1 MTVRYDDSVI
11 GVDTGIVPT
20 HLRATRRSWI
30 FLIVVAAG
38 AWAIVE
44 GAFTLTHIDRA
55 VVPGVY
61 FSRRAHVDLPLPP
74 AARDAGV
81 KPGDRIVAVDGEPVI
96 GAVALAER
104 FEGTPIGVP
113 VDLAFEHDGHVDH
126 ASLVTISP
134 SIVVASVRYACGV
147 AFVLIGLA
155 VFWFRPGGRV
165 AWPFMFSSVAYG
177 LTVLFLFGN
186 PRTTQSVL
194 DARIGLFAYPLI
206 GPLFVHLLAVF
217 PRPLRPLLRRPWLV
231 IALDTAGL
239 AIGTGNLVGLT
250 HEPVPA
256 VLLRIGATLNAACA
270 VGAIAIMIWRLRR
283 PAPPA
288 DRTRLRAL
296 VLATLVALPI
306 PAALTLAEVF
316 HWYTPSDDVHRIAVT
331 GLLLGFPSIV
341 GYAIVRRDLLEIDR
355 AIARAAATSIVVGVV
370 AIAFIGVAIL
380 APRVLAPAGSPTAI
394 AMTAVAAIA
403 LLWPIERRVQRRL
416 VAAFANPVEQ
426 QRDPIESLAEE
437 RHGDQIGDYK
447 IERFLAAGG
456 MGNIYVATKL
466 GAAGFAKPV
475 AIKQLLPE
483 VAVDPE
489 AVERFLDEARVV
501 ARLSHPGIVQ
511 TLELGHNERGYFI
524 VMEYVD
530 GIDAATLIQRSK
542 RQRQPLPL
550 AIASHIATSISVA
563 LDHAHHARD
572 DNGAPLHLVHHD
584 VSPHNVLVDSAG
596 NVKLADFGV
605 AHVRRRP
612 ADPERLVGKIGYIAP
627 EQLRR
632 QPADHRADVFAAGI
646 VLYELVTGQHP
657 FAAGSDHLTL
667 RAIAHGRYLP
677 PEMLREDC
685 PASLAQ
691 TIDRALASDP
701 ERRFPT
707 AAALAESIQSSF
719 PLDSRNAAE
728 LGRIVTS
735 MRAVS
740 VEVAGAPTHTLP
752 TARHRS

>member
-1 MTVRYDDSVI
+1 VTTRDDS
-11 GVDTGIVPT
+11 GIVPT

-30 FLIVVAAG
+30 FLIVVAVA
-38 AWAIVE
+38 AWAIIE
-44 GAFTLTHIDRA
+44 GAFTLARVDRA

-61 FSRRAHVDLPLPP
+61 LSRRARVDVPLPR
-74 AARDAGV
+74 AAADAGV
-81 KPGDRIVAVDGEPVI
+81 RLRDRIIAVDGEPVA
-96 GAVALAER
+96 GAMALAER
-104 FEGTPIGVP
+104 FEGTPVGVP
-113 VDLAFEHDGHVDH
+113 VDVAFDHDGQIQH
-126 ASLVTISP
+126 ASLVTIAP
-134 SIVVASVRYACGV
+134 SIIVASVRYACGV

-165 AWPFMFSSVAYG
+165 TWPFMFASVAYG
-177 LTVLFLFGN
+177 LTVLFLFGH

-206 GPLFVHLLAVF
+206 GPVFVHLFAVF
-217 PRPLRPLLRRPWLV
+217 PRPLRALVRRPWLV
-231 IALDTAGL
+231 LVVDAMGL
-239 AIGTGNLVGLT
+239 VVGIGFAVGLT
-250 HEPVPA
+250 VEPMPV
-256 VLLRIGATLNAACA
+256 VLLRIGSALNAACT

-283 PAPPA
+283 PAPPR

-306 PAALTLAEVF
+306 PAALTLAEAF
-316 HWYTPSDDVHRIAVT
+316 RWYTPSDDLPRLAVAA
-331 GLLLGFPSIV
+331 LLLGFPSIV

-355 AIARAAATSIVVGVV
+355 AIARAAAISIVVGVV
-370 AIAFIGVAIL
+370 AIAFAGMAIVAPRLL
-380 APRVLAPAGSPTAI
+380 APTGSPTAT
-394 AMTAVAAIA
+394 AMAAIA
-403 LLWPIERRVQRRL
+403 TIAVLWPIQRRVRDRL
-416 VAAFANPVEQ
+416 IAAFASQADIRPVVEVAS
-426 QRDPIESLAEE
+426 R
-437 RHGDQIGDYK
+437 GDQLGDYK
-447 IERFLAAGG
+447 VERFLAAGG
-456 MGNIYVATKL
+456 MGTIYVATKL

-483 VAVDPE
+483 VALDPE

-511 TLELGHNERGYFI
+511 TLELARNDRGYFI

-530 GIDAATLIQRSK
+530 GVDAATLIQRVK
-542 RQRQPLPL
+542 RQRVALPL
-550 AIASHIATSISVA
+550 AIASHIATSVCVA

-572 DNGAPLHLVHHD
+572 DRGAPLHLVHHD
-584 VSPHNVLVDSAG
+584 VSPHNVLVDRDG

-612 ADPERLVGKIGYIAP
+612 SDPERLVGKIGYIAP

-632 QPADHRADVFAAGI
+632 EPSDHRVDVFAAGI

-657 FAAGSDHLTL
+657 FAAGSDTLTL

-701 ERRFPT
+701 QRRFPT
-707 AAALAESIQSSF
+707 AAALAESIQTSF

-728 LGRIVTS
+728 LGRIVANT
-735 MRAVS
+735 RTVAA
-740 VEVAGAPTHTLP
+740 EVAAAATHTLP
-752 TARHRS
+752 TARHQK